1 MDFSYV
7 LHKLIDP
14 HLEVPK
20 HFLVPLPKSL
30 SCCGLFFI
38 KLDKCWTMFLF
49 IPSFFYYRIATVV
62 SYPNSFKPERSM
74 GEAVFWI
81 GVKQDRGMVGLD
93 GSQMGHSSFWEG

>member
-1 MDFSYV
+1 
-7 LHKLIDP
+7 
-14 HLEVPK
+14 
-20 HFLVPLPKSL
+20 
-30 SCCGLFFI
+30 
-38 KLDKCWTMFLF
+38 MFLF

-62 SYPNSFKPERSM
+62 SYPSSFKPERSM